1 MLAFPSTGKRILSVE
16 LQGKGKEQ
24 DSVSSI
30 CCMAPVCPRRS
41 RRSGRT
47 NIPVSAPMLQP
58 RAQVLQRRHGGVR
71 QETLP
76 LHAQLIIRLYAPHD
90 LKKFKLRLGIHCA
103 V

>member
-24 DSVSSI
+24 GSVSSI
-30 CCMAPVCPRRS
+30 CCTSPRRS
-41 RRSGRT
+41 RHLGRT